1 MAPRTSKKGSNWRPP
16 TPPQLLSDILSD
28 SDSDSVVVIQD
39 ESVEH
44 DWMDLNFDQE
54 LLDPETVPLPEP
66 ETDPEIVLL
75 PELETDPEIVLL
87 PELETD
93 PEIFLLPEPETDPE
107 TAPLHEAEANT
118 EQTSSKSVPESDKR
132 RVIRSEIHVITPP
145 PKRHRE
151 DEPGPS
157 GVLFRGAEGR
167 TVKPAVVPEWRTM
180 PGPVLLPRSTYD
192 HIAERS
198 AWLIN
203 RIAVRFTGI
212 TREELKHYHTMV
224 RSWQTEVFVQIERRH
239 GRRGTSV
246 TERQRYNAKAFFG
259 PILDFLR
266 ELEED
271 LSLLPHA
278 MYRIK
283 LNYVI
288 ELLEKLFKLDD
299 DSLY

>member
-75 PELETDPEIVLL
+75 PEPETDPEIVLL
-87 PELETD
+87 PEL
-93 PEIFLLPEPETDPE
+93 ETDPE

-145 PKRHRE
+145 PKRHR
-151 DEPGPS
+151 
-157 GVLFRGAEGR
+157 
-167 TVKPAVVPEWRTM
+167 
-180 PGPVLLPRSTYD
+180 
-192 HIAERS
+192 
-198 AWLIN
+198 
-203 RIAVRFTGI
+203 
-212 TREELKHYHTMV
+212 
-224 RSWQTEVFVQIERRH
+224 
-239 GRRGTSV
+239 
-246 TERQRYNAKAFFG
+246 
-259 PILDFLR
+259 
-266 ELEED
+266 
-271 LSLLPHA
+271 
-278 MYRIK
+278 
-283 LNYVI
+283 
-288 ELLEKLFKLDD
+288 
-299 DSLY
+299 